1 MNSQQLG
8 KFSLEEQLVKNNPD
22 IATKV
27 FRDMQ
32 FVPVRAESH
41 FINREIEYAGISPM
55 FEEVSKGTIVPRYLI
70 HIFSNQAE
78 GKEPEYSHVE
88 VTKL

>member
-8 KFSLEEQLVKNNPD
+8 KFSLEERLVRDNPD
-22 IATKV
+22 IAAKV
-27 FRDMQ
+27 FREMQ

-55 FEEVSKGTIVPRYLI
+55 FEEVPTGSIVPRYLV
-70 HIFSNQAE
+70 HIFSTEA
-78 GKEPEYSHVE
+78 EYSHVE